1 VWRRAGL
8 RLALRRGQRLA
19 YCPHHYSAATLRPS
33 RRELLARVSVHAC
46 HQEFAL
52 VRRSLMCRTVSG
64 IQRTRWKLVL
74 RATRCVEMVASGLG
88 YDGGQSNACHAFSE
102 VANAHSA
109 QFSSRYCAQCL
120 AIGTL
125 RSTLYNFG
133 GCIATCVA
141 LATEQGYIFM
151 SGAERRSLLQGY
163 VCRALPGGKAA

>member
-1 VWRRAGL
+1 VEARA
-8 RLALRRGQRLA
+8 
-19 YCPHHYSAATLRPS
+19 
-33 RRELLARVSVHAC
+33 
-46 HQEFAL
+46 
-52 VRRSLMCRTVSG
+52 SG
-64 IQRTRWKLVL
+64 D
-74 RATRCVEMVASGLG
+74 RCVEMVASGLG

-141 LATEQGYIFM
+141 LATEQGYIHV
-151 SGAERRSLLQGY
+151 GRRAPKLIARL
-163 VCRALPGGKAA
+163 RL